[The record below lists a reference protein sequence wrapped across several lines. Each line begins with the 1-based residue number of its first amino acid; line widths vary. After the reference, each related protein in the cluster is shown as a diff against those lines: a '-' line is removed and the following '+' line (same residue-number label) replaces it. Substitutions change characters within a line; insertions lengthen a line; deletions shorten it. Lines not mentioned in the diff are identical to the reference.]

1 MNKRDD
7 SGMKK
12 KIVFGAVVISILLG
26 VATGVLIW
34 HQNKAQA
41 FDLAALKAVDYVSSD
56 QISFNGEVQMLKEPK
71 YQSTFKTVVNEE
83 SSMTT
88 AQISYP
94 SLFSENKVDVQVMSV
109 NGKNYIKI
117 AKVDAVLESLPK
129 DPLSRS
135 IAVNLEPIISQ
146 YQNKWIQL
154 DEVVEISQS
163 MECVDA
169 LRRVKLSDQLKSG
182 RVKLN
187 EYVKLLKKKTVSV
200 NDESAT
206 EYQFN
211 VTNIEKLLS
220 NQSVNSTCTLNNA
233 QFTLQVAKDGELKQ
247 MTVKTKEAEIRIT
260 PGESNNQDTISEPTK
275 SVKYSDLK
283 KQIDVLF
290 LK

>member
-1 MNKRDD
+1 MGYNRL
-7 SGMKK
+7 MKK
-12 KIVFGAVVISILLG
+12 KSTVGVVVVSLFLLIAAIG
-26 VATGVLIW
+26 GLVW
-34 HQNKAQA
+34 YQNKAQA
-41 FDLAALKAVDYVSSD
+41 FDLAVLKAVDYVSSG
-56 QISFNGEVQMLKEPK
+56 QISFNGEVQLQKEPK
-71 YQSTFKTVVNEE
+71 YQATFKTIVNKE

-94 SLFSENKVDVQVMSV
+94 SLFSENKVEVQFMSV

-154 DEVVEISQS
+154 DEVAEISQS
-163 MECVDA
+163 MGCVDT
-169 LRRVKLSDQLKSG
+169 LRRVNLSDQLKSG

-187 EYVKLLKKKTVSV
+187 EHVKLLEKKTVSV

-211 VTNIEKLLS
+211 VTNIDKLLS
-220 NQSVNSTCTLNNA
+220 NQSINNTCSLNNA

-247 MTVKTKEAEIRIT
+247 MTVKSKEAEIRIT
-260 PGESNNQDTISEPTK
+260 PEEINNQDTISEPTK
-275 SVKYSDLK
+275 TVKYSDLK
-283 KQIDVLF
+283 KQIDALF

>member
-1 MNKRDD
+1 
-7 SGMKK
+7 MKK
-12 KIVFGAVVISILLG
+12 KSTVGVVVVSLFLLIAAVGGLV
-26 VATGVLIW
+26 W
-34 HQNKAQA
+34 YQNKAQA
-41 FDLAALKAVDYVSSD
+41 FDLAVLKAVDYVKSD
-56 QISFNGEVQMLKEPK
+56 QTSFSGELQMLKEPK
-71 YQSTFKTVVNEE
+71 YQATFKTIVNEE
-83 SSMTT
+83 SSMTS

-94 SLFSENKVDVQVMSV
+94 SLFSENKVEVQFMSV

-154 DEVVEISQS
+154 DEGAEISQS
-163 MECVDA
+163 MGCVDT
-169 LRRVKLSDQLKSG
+169 LRRVNLSDQLKSG

-187 EYVKLLKKKTVSV
+187 EHVKLLEKKTVSV

-211 VTNIEKLLS
+211 VTNIDKLLS
-220 NQSVNSTCTLNNA
+220 NQSINNTCSLNND
-233 QFTLQVAKDGELKQ
+233 QFTLRVAKDGELKQ
-247 MTVKTKEAEIRIT
+247 MTVKSKEAEIRIT
-260 PGESNNQDTISEPTK
+260 PEEINNQDTISEPTK
-275 SVKYSDLK
+275 TVKYSDLK
-283 KQIDVLF
+283 KQIDALF